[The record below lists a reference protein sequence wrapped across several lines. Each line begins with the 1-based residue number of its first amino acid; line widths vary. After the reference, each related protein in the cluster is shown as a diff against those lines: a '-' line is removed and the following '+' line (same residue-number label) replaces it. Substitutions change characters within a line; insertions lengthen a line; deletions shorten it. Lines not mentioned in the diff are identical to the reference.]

1 MEARYF
7 EFSTGGRDIKGRFPK
22 KYTPCGRRLFQ
33 TQTQIKGFSQ
43 LAINFKVQHY
53 NQLARKPGSIQVLVF

>member
-7 EFSTGGRDIKGRFPK
+7 EFSTGGRDTKWRFPQ

-33 TQTQIKGFSQ
+33 TQTQIKVSQ
-43 LAINFKVQHY
+43 LAINFIVQRY
-53 NQLARKPGSIQVLVF
+53 NQLARKPGIIQVLDF